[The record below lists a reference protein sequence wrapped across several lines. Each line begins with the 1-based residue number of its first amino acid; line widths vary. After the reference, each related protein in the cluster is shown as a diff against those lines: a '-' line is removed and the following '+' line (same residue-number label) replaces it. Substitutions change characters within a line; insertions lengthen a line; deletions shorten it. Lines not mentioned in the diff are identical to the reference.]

1 MARVKSLRIII
12 FTAYFW
18 PENFRINEL
27 ARDLA
32 KAGHVVDVV
41 TGLPNYPS
49 GKIYPNF
56 KRNRKLFDNF
66 GLVSITRIPCLPRGS
81 TKIGLALNYVS
92 YFVIA
97 TLWVFFRG
105 YKKSADAV
113 FVYAP
118 SPITVTIPAIIFK
131 KI

>member
-1 MARVKSLRIII
+1 M
-12 FTAYFW
+12 
-18 PENFRINEL
+18 
-27 ARDLA
+27 
-32 KAGHVVDVV
+32 DVV

-56 KRNRKLFDNF
+56 KRNRKLFDKF
-66 GLVSITRIPCLPRGS
+66 GLVSITRIPCLRGS

-105 YKKSADAV
+105 YKSLLML
-113 FVYAP
+113 FLFMLRPRSLSLYP
-118 SPITVTIPAIIFK
+118 RLFSRRFILGL
-131 KI
+131 